1 MPLPVSPVPGRTEKP
16 IDNNNTA
23 SMKPSTMRKATAW
36 ALVACLATVAVC
48 CEKDNGT
55 VPQDNETVAGSR
67 WICTVGSTL
76 STHTLHELEF
86 TSSGCTYTVGRYAW
100 QGATPSRQSIRAGFY
115 SYADSQG
122 VIIFHHSDTGACRDT
137 ATFTV
142 DGDRLTLL
150 LGGES
155 LTFTHPAP
163 PPPIAHT
170 FWEGELSLDEAV
182 HHVSVRFTD
191 HNATINRNGS
201 AWVGPYT
208 YEDGSGTIALQIGIP
223 ADYELPTRYAT
234 YTVDDTALTLLH
246 NGTTYTLHPQEWP
259 MRKR

>member
-1 MPLPVSPVPGRTEKP
+1 
-16 IDNNNTA
+16 
-23 SMKPSTMRKATAW
+23 MRKATAW
-36 ALVACLATVAVC
+36 LLAACLATVAVC
-48 CEKDNGT
+48 CEKGNGT

-86 TSSGCTYTVGRYAW
+86 ASSGCTYTVGRYAW

-137 ATFTV
+137 ATFTL

-150 LGGES
+150 LDGES

-170 FWEGELSLDEAV
+170 FWSGDLILNDRDT
-182 HHVSVRFTD
+182 HHASVKFTL
-191 HNATINRNGS
+191 HYATIKITPALMARM
-201 AWVGPYT
+201 GPYT
-208 YEDGSGTIALQIGIP
+208 YENGSGTISLLYDIGSPVI
-223 ADYELPTRYAT
+223 AASYA
-234 YTVDDTALTLLH
+234 VDDTLLTLQCIGH
-246 NGTTYTLHPQEWP
+246 TYQLHPQEWP
-259 MRKR
+259 MRKP